1 MFKGYS
7 KKEMEKIQRVA
18 NDCNVS
24 EIVSACVGGAWKLCH
39 GNFESWDT
47 LDEKAIRSIEK
58 VIKSRQ
64 YILFDLTDYQE
75 PEDIDWDAALGR
87 YLTKI
92 NGWPEQKWSNDYGL
106 VGQHFRHTN
115 HLGLG
120 CYAGDKRL
128 YWVATTR
135 D

>member
-7 KKEMEKIQRVA
+7 EKEMEKIQIVA

-24 EIVSACVGGAWKLCH
+24 EIVAACVGGAWKLCH

-47 LDEKAIRSIEK
+47 LD
-58 VIKSRQ
+58 
-64 YILFDLTDYQE
+64 YQE
-75 PEDIDWDAALGR
+75 PEDVDWDAALGR

-120 CYAGDKRL
+120 GYAGDKRL